1 MILAS
6 EHIKNISNLETELGT
21 IEFVVPD
28 IVISELE
35 KLSRGQDLKK
45 KSSADNALLIV
56 KDFKKIKISG
66 NSVDDA
72 IVSYAKQRKGIIAT
86 VDTDLKKRIRNFG
99 GTLLSMTNNRIVL
112 ETSKI

>member
-28 IVISELE
+28 IVINELE

-45 KSSADNALLIV
+45 KV
-56 KDFKKIKISG
+56 QQTMVF
-66 NSVDDA
+66 
-72 IVSYAKQRKGIIAT
+72 
-86 VDTDLKKRIRNFG
+86 
-99 GTLLSMTNNRIVL
+99 
-112 ETSKI
+112 